1 MEQKVRIKMR
11 GIDISQFQGNVNFS
25 KVKKSGIEFVMIR
38 AGFGRYEN
46 QRDPYFERNY
56 KAAKVAGL
64 HVGAY
69 WYSYAQSAAD
79 AVKEAQTCMKI
90 IKGKQFDFPIFFDL
104 EERSQFAKGRDHCD
118 GLVKAFCGKLE
129 KNGWFAGLY
138 ISRSP
143 LQTYISPAVAKRYA
157 LWVAEY
163 GSRCNYGGSYGI
175 WQYSSTGRVSGIS
188 GNVDL
193 DVSTVDYPSVIR
205 KGGFNGYAKGSDKK
219 SVDTLARE
227 VISGKWGNGA
237 ERKKRLTAAGYD
249 YKAVQKRVN
258 ELLR

>member
-1 MEQKVRIKMR
+1 MIKMR
-11 GIDISQFQGNVNFS
+11 GIDVSQYQGNIDFA
-25 KVKKSGIEFVMIR
+25 KVKASGIDFVIIR
-38 AGFGRYEN
+38 AGFGRYET
-46 QRDPYFERNY
+46 QRDPYFEKNY
-56 KAAKVAGL
+56 KNAKATGL

-79 AVKEAQTCMKI
+79 AVKEAQTCIKI

-104 EERSQFAKGRDHCD
+104 EERSQFSKGRAFCD
-118 GLVKAFCGKLE
+118 SLVKAFCGELE

-143 LQTYISPAVAKRYA
+143 LQTYISPTVAKRYA

-175 WQYSSTGRVSGIS
+175 WQYSSTGRVNGIS
-188 GNVDL
+188 GNVDM
-193 DVSTVDYPSVIR
+193 DYAYIDYPSIM
-205 KGGFNGYAKGSDKK
+205 KSGGFNGYTKSSQKK

-227 VISGKWGNGA
+227 VISGKWGNG
-237 ERKKRLTAAGYD
+237 EDRKKRLTAAGYD
-249 YKAVQKRVN
+249 YAAVQRRVN
-258 ELLR
+258 ELMK

>member
-1 MEQKVRIKMR
+1 
-11 GIDISQFQGNVNFS
+11 
-25 KVKKSGIEFVMIR
+25 
-38 AGFGRYEN
+38 
-46 QRDPYFERNY
+46 
-56 KAAKVAGL
+56 
-64 HVGAY
+64 
-69 WYSYAQSAAD
+69 
-79 AVKEAQTCMKI
+79 MKI

-118 GLVKAFCGKLE
+118 SLVKAFCGELE

-143 LQTYISPAVAKRYA
+143 LQTYISPNVAKRYA

-163 GSRCNYGGSYGI
+163 GSHCNYSGSYGI
-175 WQYSSTGRVSGIS
+175 WQYSSNGRVSGIS

-193 DVSTVDYPSVIR
+193 DSAAVDYPTVIR

-219 SVDTLARE
+219 SVDTFARE
-227 VISGKWGNGA
+227 VIAGKWGNGA

-249 YKAVQKRVN
+249 HAKVQKRVN

>member
-1 MEQKVRIKMR
+1 MEQKVRTKMR
-11 GIDISQFQGNVNFS
+11 GIDISQFQGNVNFN
-25 KVKKSGIEFVMIR
+25 KVKKAGIEFVIIR
-38 AGFGRYEN
+38 AGFGRYET
-46 QRDPYFERNY
+46 QRDPYFENNY
-56 KAAKVAGL
+56 KAAKASGL

-90 IKGKQFDFPIFFDL
+90 INGKQFDFPIFFDL

-118 GLVKAFCGKLE
+118 SLVKAFCGELE

-143 LQTYISPAVAKRYA
+143 LQTYISPTVAKRYA
-157 LWVAEY
+157 IWVAEY

-193 DVSTVDYPSVIR
+193 DVSSVDYPSVIR

-249 YKAVQKRVN
+249 YAKVQKRVN

>member
-1 MEQKVRIKMR
+1 MR
-11 GIDISQFQGNVNFS
+11 GIDISQFQGNVNFN
-25 KVKKSGIEFVMIR
+25 KVKKAGIEFVIIR
-38 AGFGRYEN
+38 AGFGRYET
-46 QRDPYFERNY
+46 QRDPYFENNY
-56 KAAKVAGL
+56 KAAKASGL

-90 IKGKQFDFPIFFDL
+90 INGKQFDFPIFFDL

-118 GLVKAFCGKLE
+118 GLVKAFCGELE
-129 KNGWFAGLY
+129 NNGWFAGLY

-143 LQTYISPAVAKRYA
+143 LQTYISPTVAKRYA

-163 GSRCNYGGSYGI
+163 GSRCNYNGSYGI

-193 DVSTVDYPSVIR
+193 DSSTVEYPSVIR
-205 KGGFNGYAKGSDKK
+205 NGGFNGYAKGSDKK
-219 SVDTLARE
+219 SVDTLTRE
-227 VISGKWGNGA
+227 VIASKWGNGA

-249 YKAVQKRVN
+249 YAKVQKRVN

>member
-1 MEQKVRIKMR
+1 MR
-11 GIDISQFQGNVNFS
+11 GIDISQFQGNVNFN
-25 KVKKSGIEFVMIR
+25 KVKKSGIEFVIIR

-46 QRDPYFERNY
+46 QRDPYFAKNY
-56 KAAKVAGL
+56 KAAKAAGL

-79 AVKEAQTCMKI
+79 ALKEAQTCMKI

-118 GLVKAFCGKLE
+118 GLVKAFCGELE

-175 WQYSSTGRVSGIS
+175 WQYSSNGRVSGIS

-193 DVSTVDYPSVIR
+193 DVSTVDYPTVIR

-249 YKAVQKRVN
+249 YAKVQKRVN
-258 ELLR
+258 ELMK

>member
-1 MEQKVRIKMR
+1 MR

-25 KVKKSGIEFVMIR
+25 KVKKSGIEFVIIR
-38 AGFGRYEN
+38 AGFGRYET
-46 QRDPYFERNY
+46 QRDPYFEKNY
-56 KAAKVAGL
+56 KAAKAAGL
-64 HVGAY
+64 HIGAY
-69 WYSYAQSAAD
+69 WYSYAQSVDD
-79 AVKEAQTCMKI
+79 AKQEAKVCIKI

-118 GLVKAFCGKLE
+118 SLVKAFCGELE

-143 LQTYISPAVAKRYA
+143 LQTYISPTVAKRYA

-163 GSRCNYGGSYGI
+163 GSRCNYDGSYGI

-193 DVSTVDYPSVIR
+193 DSAAVDYPAVIR
-205 KGGFNGYAKGSDKK
+205 NGGFNGYAKGSAKK

-227 VISGKWGNGA
+227 VIAGKWGNGA
-237 ERKKRLTAAGYD
+237 ERKKRLTKAGYD
-249 YKAVQKRVN
+249 YAKVQKRVN
-258 ELLR
+258 ELMK

>member
-1 MEQKVRIKMR
+1 MR
-11 GIDISQFQGNVNFS
+11 GIDISQFQGNVNFN
-25 KVKKSGIEFVMIR
+25 KVKKAGIEFVIIR
-38 AGFGRYEN
+38 AGFGRYES
-46 QRDPYFERNY
+46 QSDPYFEKNY
-56 KAAKVAGL
+56 KATKAAGL

-69 WYSYAQSAAD
+69 WYSYAQSVDD
-79 AVKEAQTCMKI
+79 AKQEAKVCMKI

-104 EERSQFAKGRDHCD
+104 EERSQFAKGGDHCD
-118 GLVKAFCGKLE
+118 SLVKAFCGELE

-143 LQTYISPAVAKRYA
+143 LQTYISPTVAKRYA

-163 GSRCNYGGSYGI
+163 GSRCNYNGSYGI
-175 WQYSSTGRVSGIS
+175 WQYSSTGRILGIS

-205 KGGFNGYAKGSDKK
+205 NGGFNGYAKGSDKK

-227 VISGKWGNGA
+227 VISGKWGNGD
-237 ERKKRLTAAGYD
+237 ERKKRLTKEGYD
-249 YKAVQKRVN
+249 YAKVQKRVN
-258 ELLR
+258 ELMK